1 MIVSEAIIRWL
12 KEFNPENLWA
22 MQKINTDVMHNNVD
36 YVLVKEPVRNVK
48 TFISG
53 TQVITEHYQFQAR
66 LPMVSD
72 SESVENSEWLETLTE
87 WIDERDKNGEYP
99 KLQSNTVQAIG
110 ISSPFYVGRTES
122 RKAVYQMTIFIRY
135 MRKE

>member
-1 MIVSEAIIRWL
+1 MIVSEAIIKWL
-12 KEFNPENLWA
+12 KEFKPEKLWT

-48 TFISG
+48 KFISG

-66 LPMVSD
+66 LPLVSD
-72 SESVENSEWLETLTE
+72 SESVENNEWLESLTD
-87 WIDERDKNGEYP
+87 WIVAKDKKGEFP
-99 KLQSNTVQAIG
+99 ELQPDVVQAIG
-110 ISSPFYVGRTES
+110 ITSPFFVGRTES
-122 RKAVYQMTIFIRY
+122 RKVVYQMTIFIRY